1 MKALVVY
8 DSVYGNT
15 EAIAKAVAAALGAG
29 ARVARAPDVDPTVLG
44 ELDLL
49 VVGAPTHGGRPMPSV
64 QAFIDRLPPLQGL
77 PVAFFD
83 TRSEGRFAR
92 MFGEASARAAAQL
105 GERGAVVVGTEGFLV
120 TGKKGPL
127 KEGEMERAVAW
138 ARAVATKV
146 MSTAMQG
153 PIDET

>member
-8 DSVYGNT
+8 DSMYGNT
-15 EAIAKAVAAALGAG
+15 EAIAKAVAAALGAD

-64 QAFIDRLPPLQGL
+64 QAFLDALPAIQG
-77 PVAFFD
+77 VAVAVFD

-105 GERGAVVVGTEGFLV
+105 RERGAVVVGTEGFLV
-120 TGKKGPL
+120 KGKKGPL
-127 KEGEMERAVAW
+127 KEGELERAVAW
-138 ARAVATKV
+138 ARDIASKAK
-146 MSTAMQG
+146 
-153 PIDET
+153 